1 MKIHTFS
8 EIGQFHNN
16 HNEDHLLTTSIGDK
30 TQLIAVMDGCTMGI
44 ESHFAS
50 TLIGKLLRKIEKEM
64 GYRIFAEKTQPD
76 LSFLLKETMQQ
87 LFSHLQKLQPQLD
100 LKREELLS
108 TLILVVID
116 IHKKQSEILVVGDGL
131 VCCNGQLFE
140 YEQDNHPDY
149 LGYHLQEKFEEWY
162 ALQKQRLSFSDVQD
176 LSIATD
182 GIFSFQPFDV
192 GTYEVISTPE
202 IVDYLLKGKEFEEHK
217 VMLKKK
223 VKFIEKTCGL
233 KPSDDL
239 SMVRVLF

>member
-8 EIGQFHNN
+8 QIGQFHTD
-16 HNEDHLLTTSIGDK
+16 HNEDHLITTSIGDK

-50 TLIGKLLRKIEKEM
+50 TLIGKLLRKIAKEV
-64 GYRIFAEKTQPD
+64 GYRIFAEKTQYE
-76 LSFLLKETMQQ
+76 LSFLLKETMRQ
-87 LFSHLQKLQPQLD
+87 LFSHLQKLQYQLD

-108 TLILVVID
+108 TLILGVVD
-116 IHKKQSEILVVGDGL
+116 TSKKQAEILVVGDGL
-131 VCCNGQLFE
+131 VCCNGELFE

-149 LGYHLQEKFEEWY
+149 LGYHLQENFEEWY
-162 ALQKQRLSFSDVQD
+162 ALQKQRLSFSEVQD

-192 GTYEVISTPE
+192 GVYEAVTAAE
-202 IVDYLLKGKEFEEHK
+202 IVDWLLKGKEFEEHK

-223 VKFIEKTCGL
+223 VKYIEKTWGL

-239 SMVRVLF
+239 SMIRVVF